1 MKLQQHAIINS
12 QSINI
17 ITGIGNM
24 NFIKAKIILNL
35 FLIASLTLII
45 SCSSKEE
52 KESAAEVKGIEVVVG
67 NPVKRKMIEY
77 ADLNANTIY
86 LKQEIVRATFQGFV
100 DKTNKNVGDNI
111 KQGDLLFVIKTKE
124 ADAANNAQINSG
136 DQQFNGL
143 VKISARTDGVITE
156 LNHQTGDFVSDGEQL
171 ALLVNPQSLRI
182 ILEVPFQLAKSIS
195 DNGSYTIQ
203 LPDGKEYTTH
213 VSKRVP
219 SIDPV
224 NQTQKFILEINT
236 KLNLPANLNL
246 NVKIPIKSV
255 GEAIALPKS
264 SVMTNETQTEF
275 WVMKI
280 VNDSLAVKLDIK
292 KGIEVD
298 DFVQIKEPLINLNDR
313 FIIEGAYGLPDTAH
327 ISIQTS
333 QKKEE

>member
-1 MKLQQHAIINS
+1 
-12 QSINI
+12 
-17 ITGIGNM
+17 M
-24 NFIKAKIILNL
+24 NFKKNKILLSL
-35 FLIASLTLII
+35 FLPSLIALIL

-52 KESAAEVKGIEVVVG
+52 KESAEVMKGIEVVVG
-67 NPVKRKMIEY
+67 NPTKRNMIEY

-100 DKTNKNVGDNI
+100 DKTNKNVGDYVQ
-111 KQGDLLFVIKTKE
+111 QGDLLFVIKTKE
-124 ADAANNAQINSG
+124 ADAVNNSQINSG
-136 DQQFNGL
+136 EQQFNGL
-143 VKISARTDGVITE
+143 VKILARTDGILTE

-203 LPDGKEYTTH
+203 LPDGKEYITH

-219 SIDPV
+219 SIDPA
-224 NQTQKFILEINT
+224 NQTQKFILETNT
-236 KLNLPANLNL
+236 KLELPANLNL

-275 WVMKI
+275 WIMKV

-292 KGIEVD
+292 KGVEAD
-298 DFVQIKEPLINLNDR
+298 NFVQIKEPLINLNDR
-313 FIIEGAYGLPDTAH
+313 FIIEGSYGLPDTAK
-327 ISIQTS
+327 ISIQTVQTK
-333 QKKEE
+333 QK